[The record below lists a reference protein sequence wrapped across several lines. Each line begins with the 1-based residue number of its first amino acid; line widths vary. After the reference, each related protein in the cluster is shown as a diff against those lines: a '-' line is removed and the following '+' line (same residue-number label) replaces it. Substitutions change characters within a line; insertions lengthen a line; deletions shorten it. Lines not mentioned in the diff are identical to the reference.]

1 MPAAAL
7 PSPSFTRAS
16 YARRLGYSASARA
29 VDPSLPQPPLT
40 RWAGVSLPPAHLIA
54 EIFGHAR
61 EYTSAHK
68 TGFRPLGSRMG
79 VAYESHDGM
88 RDASA
93 AGDAYLRLTATL
105 EVCVCRAFAPVE
117 IRPNPGI
124 GGRSHT
130 LSQIQRGF
138 RVMSNINASE
148 GFPLSNCKCHS
159 YTDGIL
165 AIRPT
170 AHMPPKH
177 VHRRLVQP
185 QHSP

>member
-40 RWAGVSLPPAHLIA
+40 RWDGVSLPPAHLIA

-130 LSQIQRGF
+130 LSPKP
-138 RVMSNINASE
+138 ASE
-148 GFPLSNCKCHS
+148 AS
-159 YTDGIL
+159 
-165 AIRPT
+165 
-170 AHMPPKH
+170 
-177 VHRRLVQP
+177 V
-185 QHSP
+185 